1 MVGILRK
8 VRQVVLIAVG
18 CFFVVF
24 GVQLLI
30 SAYQINNPFL
40 FVMTF
45 FASNLII
52 LISAALVVGFVIRM
66 LKSEEKGEG
75 AVSTKGEKGG

>member
-75 AVSTKGEKGG
+75 G